1 MLAALAEDEAEEDAE
16 DDPDAFEVQHGSNH
30 VPPSEPPAA
39 SLEVAASNAG
49 IELTPVA
56 EEPPMVVEGND
67 AAPTDE
73 DEDEGPKPVAEEEV
87 ELPPKSRL
95 CIGIDLGTTN
105 SCAALVQDG
114 KSKVLPSRRGSLTI
128 PSVVAV
134 DGEGKVLVGEPA
146 VRQLTSNPRDTIVGS
161 KRLLGR
167 AVDSSVVE
175 ETRSHFGYEII
186 AHESGNAAVV
196 LGGEI
201 WQVEQVAAKLL
212 REIREGVSLQLHE
225 EVNRA
230 VITCPA
236 YFQERQRQAVRAA
249 GERAGL
255 HVERILNEPTAAALN
270 YGFGRSL
277 SQRRILIYDLGGG
290 TFDVSLLEVDGEV
303 YEVLGTG
310 GDTFLGGIDFD
321 DRLARLLVRE
331 IKKKYKL
338 DPREDET
345 ALGRLMVAAERA
357 KRDLTDHHNTIVRF
371 DYFVVGENPP
381 MTVEI
386 PFQRV
391 DVERYFES
399 LVERTLAACEDVCA
413 RTGVKPEDVD
423 DVILVGGQSRSP
435 IVRKKVMEFFGKEP
449 RREVHPDEAVALGA
463 AQYAHSLGQFDS
475 LVLIDSL
482 PVSIGV
488 GLPGGRFKKIVER
501 DTRLPVSHRYTI
513 RTSKDDQRE
522 LLVMV
527 FQGEEDVVMKND
539 PVGTLKV
546 PNLPKGPKGSVAV
559 EVTFEINGEALL
571 NLNAKI
577 EGTDRE
583 VETEFTTKAT
593 PEESVA
599 KFKERKREKEEAQED
614 GERTPST
621 GFWGWLKKIFG
632 GGEEQ
637 KSA

>member
-1 MLAALAEDEAEEDAE
+1 
-16 DDPDAFEVQHGSNH
+16 

-146 VRQLTSNPRDTIVGS
+146 GRQLTSNPRDTIVGS

-357 KRDLTDHHNTIVRF
+357 KRDLTDHPNTIVRF

>member
-1 MLAALAEDEAEEDAE
+1 
-16 DDPDAFEVQHGSNH
+16 
-30 VPPSEPPAA
+30 
-39 SLEVAASNAG
+39 
-49 IELTPVA
+49 
-56 EEPPMVVEGND
+56 
-67 AAPTDE
+67 
-73 DEDEGPKPVAEEEV
+73 
-87 ELPPKSRL
+87 
-95 CIGIDLGTTN
+95 
-105 SCAALVQDG
+105 VQDG

-146 VRQLTSNPRDTIVGS
+146 VRQLTSNPRATIVGS

>member
-1 MLAALAEDEAEEDAE
+1 
-16 DDPDAFEVQHGSNH
+16 